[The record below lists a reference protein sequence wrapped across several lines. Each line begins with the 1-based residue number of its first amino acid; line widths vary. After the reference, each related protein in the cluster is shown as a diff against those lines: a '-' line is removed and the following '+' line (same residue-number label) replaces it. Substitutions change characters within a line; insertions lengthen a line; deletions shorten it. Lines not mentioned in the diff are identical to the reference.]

1 MNAFNVASRGAWLTR
16 SLTAGYSHWDWD
28 YLSIPSTRGN
38 IVMVTTTHDTQLLK
52 GVLGLVLLRLLSEAE
67 SYGYELVT
75 RVHALG
81 FNDVPDGSIYPALT
95 RLERE
100 GQLESRLVPSSS
112 GPARKYYRL
121 SANGVEALTRGERA
135 WRFLVA
141 RVEPLFQQASERSV
155 EGARA

>member
-1 MNAFNVASRGAWLTR
+1 V
-16 SLTAGYSHWDWD
+16 TA
-28 YLSIPSTRGN
+28 N
-38 IVMVTTTHDTQLLK
+38 HDSQLLK
-52 GVLGLVLLRLLSEAE
+52 GVLGLVLLRLLSDGE

-81 FNDVPDGSIYPALT
+81 LEDVRDGSIYPALT

-100 GQLESRLVPSSS
+100 GHLESRLVPSSS

-121 SANGVEALTRGERA
+121 SASGEHALARGEQA

-141 RVEPLFQQASERSV
+141 RVEPLFQPARARSV
-155 EGARA
+155 KGARA

>member
-1 MNAFNVASRGAWLTR
+1 VNASYE
-16 SLTAGYSHWDWD
+16 S
-28 YLSIPSTRGN
+28 
-38 IVMVTTTHDTQLLK
+38 QLLK
-52 GVLGLVLLRLLSEAE
+52 GVLGLVLLRLISEGE

-81 FNDVPDGSIYPALT
+81 FADVPDGSIYPALT

-100 GQLESRLVPSSS
+100 GHLSSRLVASPS

-121 SANGVEALTRGERA
+121 SAGGRDALEQGERA
-135 WRFLVA
+135 WHALVD
-141 RVEPLFQQASERSV
+141 RVEPLFEARSYRTA

>member
-1 MNAFNVASRGAWLTR
+1 VTADFHIKASEYLIVHSRCS
-16 SLTAGYSHWDWD
+16 SLVVVTA
-28 YLSIPSTRGN
+28 N
-38 IVMVTTTHDTQLLK
+38 HDSQLLK
-52 GVLGLVLLRLLSEAE
+52 GVLGLVLLRLLSDGE

-81 FNDVPDGSIYPALT
+81 LEDVRDGSIYPALT

-100 GQLESRLVPSSS
+100 GHLESRLVPSSS

-121 SANGVEALTRGERA
+121 SASGEHALARGEQA

-141 RVEPLFQQASERSV
+141 RVEPLFQPARARSV
-155 EGARA
+155 KGARA

>member
-1 MNAFNVASRGAWLTR
+1 MTAS
-16 SLTAGYSHWDWD
+16 
-28 YLSIPSTRGN
+28 
-38 IVMVTTTHDTQLLK
+38 HDTQLLK
-52 GVLGLVLLRLLSEAE
+52 GVLGLVLLRLLSEGE

-75 RVHALG
+75 RVHELG

-100 GQLESRLVPSSS
+100 GHLESRLVPSSS

-121 SANGVEALTRGERA
+121 SASGLEALARGERA

-141 RVEPLFQQASERSV
+141 RVEPLFQHTTKQTLK
-155 EGARA
+155 GAPA

>member
-1 MNAFNVASRGAWLTR
+1 LATS
-16 SLTAGYSHWDWD
+16 
-28 YLSIPSTRGN
+28 
-38 IVMVTTTHDTQLLK
+38 HDTQLLK
-52 GVLGLVLLRLLSEAE
+52 GVLGLVLLRLLSERE

-100 GQLESRLVPSSS
+100 GHLESRLVPSSS

-121 SANGVEALTRGERA
+121 SASGVDALARGERA

-141 RVEPLFQQASERSV
+141 RVEPLFEHASKRAV
-155 EGARA
+155 EGAPA

>member
-1 MNAFNVASRGAWLTR
+1 MTSRCFSLVIVTAS
-16 SLTAGYSHWDWD
+16 
-28 YLSIPSTRGN
+28 
-38 IVMVTTTHDTQLLK
+38 HDSQLLK
-52 GVLGLVLLRLLSEAE
+52 GVLGLVLLRLLSEGE

-81 FNDVPDGSIYPALT
+81 LDDVPDGSIYPALT

-100 GQLESRLVPSSS
+100 GHLKSRLVPSSS

-121 SANGVEALTRGERA
+121 SAGGERALVQGEQA

-141 RVEPLFQQASERSV
+141 RVEPLFQSARGRTV
-155 EGARA
+155 KGAAV